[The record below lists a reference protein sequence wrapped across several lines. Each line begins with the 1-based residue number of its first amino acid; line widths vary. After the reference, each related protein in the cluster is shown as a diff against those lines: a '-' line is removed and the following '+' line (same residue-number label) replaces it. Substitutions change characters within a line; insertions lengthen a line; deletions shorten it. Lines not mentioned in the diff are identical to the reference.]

1 MEIGSLDLDT
11 RFKYLLI
18 YERDGKL
25 NTWTL
30 GESGFKVNYPKM
42 KKDKSVKFRGI
53 YKKLT
58 DTELLDIMTEE

>member
-11 RFKYLLI
+11 RFEYLLI
-18 YERDGKL
+18 YEIDGKL

-42 KKDKSVKFRGI
+42 KKDKEVKFLGI
-53 YKKLT
+53 YKKLL
-58 DTELLDIMTEE
+58 DSELLDIMLD